1 MTLTLGMRDRER
13 STVTAP
19 VTRLPRPLI
28 KLLIA
33 VKRAGLRVIRAGLV
47 RYVRAAPPPGDGAA
61 QDPVKVYIFLVSAW
75 GMGGTIRAAI
85 NLAGYLADRY
95 EVEIVSTYRRS
106 DEPYF
111 AFDPRVKLV
120 ALDDQR
126 AGAVPRLQRPLRAVL
141 RRFSSAIYHPADIR
155 KHNHNLWTDLQLV
168 RHMRRAEG
176 IAIASRPGHII
187 QLADLA
193 LPGVITVGLE
203 QMNLHSHAKNLRRAM
218 IRRYR
223 ELDALAVL
231 TDQDREAYERAL
243 NGSAPPMWRL
253 PNTVRAIEPPR
264 ADLSA
269 KRIFAAGRYTPQK
282 GYDFLIHAFAPVA
295 RKHPDWELKIFG
307 RGQTKSRLQARID
320 QEGIGEQ
327 ATLAGPTDDVPGEMA
342 QASIYVLSS
351 RFEGFPLVLVEA
363 MSKGMACVAFDCPTG
378 PADIVD
384 DHRNGLLVPAKDVEG
399 LTAALLEMVEDEE
412 LRRRC
417 GDAAIE
423 TARDYTMATIG
434 PRWEEMLQALLREHA
449 GHAG

>member
-1 MTLTLGMRDRER
+1 MTDGER

-19 VTRLPRPLI
+19 VKRLPRPLI

-33 VKRAGLRVIRAGLV
+33 VKRAGLRVIRAAV
-47 RYVRAAPPPGDGAA
+47 
-61 QDPVKVYIFLVSAW
+61 
-75 GMGGTIRAAI
+75 

-95 EVEIVSTYRRS
+95 DVEIISTYRRN

-111 AFDPRVKLV
+111 AFDPRVKV
-120 ALDDQR
+120 TALDDQR
-126 AGAVPRLQRPLRAVL
+126 KGVRRPRLRNLL
-141 RRFSSAIYHPADIR
+141 SRFSSAIYHPADIR
-155 KHNHNLWTDLQLV
+155 KHNHTLWTDIQLV
-168 RHMRRAEG
+168 RHLRGARG

-193 LPGVITVGLE
+193 LPGLITVGLE
-203 QMNLHSHAKNLRRAM
+203 QMNLGSHAKNLRRAM

-223 ELDALAVL
+223 DLDALAVL
-231 TDQDREAYERAL
+231 TDQDRAAYEKAL
-243 NGSAPPMWRL
+243 DGSAPPMWRL

-282 GYDFLIHAFAPVA
+282 GYDLLIHAWAPVA
-295 RKHPDWELKIFG
+295 REHPDWELKICG
-307 RGQTKSRLQARID
+307 NGHTKARLQARID
-320 QEGIGEQ
+320 EEGIGSQ

-342 QASIYVLSS
+342 RASIYALSS

-378 PADIVD
+378 PADIID
-384 DHRNGLLVPAKDVEG
+384 DHRNGLLVPAKDVEA
-399 LTAALLEMVEDEE
+399 LSAALLEMVEDEE

-417 GDAAIE
+417 GDAALE
-423 TARDYTMATIG
+423 TARDYTMAAIG
-434 PRWEEMLQALLREHA
+434 PKWDEMLQALLQQRN
-449 GHAG
+449 GRT

>member
-1 MTLTLGMRDRER
+1 M
-13 STVTAP
+13 V
-19 VTRLPRPLI
+19 
-28 KLLIA
+28 LIA
-33 VKRAGLRVIRAGLV
+33 VKRVILRVIRAGLL
-47 RYVRAAPPPGDGAA
+47 RYVRAAPPPAGGERT
-61 QDPVKVYIFLVSAW
+61 KVYIFLVSAW

-95 EVEIVSTYRRS
+95 DVEIVSTYRRNE
-106 DEPYF
+106 EPYF
-111 AFDPRVKLV
+111 AFDPRVKVV

-126 AGAVPRLQRPLRAVL
+126 KGVLSPRQKRLRKL
-141 RRFSSAIYHPADIR
+141 LTRFSSALYPPADIR

-168 RHMRRAEG
+168 RHMRRARG
-176 IAIASRPGHII
+176 VAIASRPGHII

-193 LPGVITVGLE
+193 LPGLKTVGLE
-203 QMNLHSHAKNLRRAM
+203 QMNLGSHAKNLRRAM
-218 IRRYR
+218 LRRYR
-223 ELDALAVL
+223 NLDALAVL
-231 TDQDREAYERAL
+231 TDQDGEAYRRAMD
-243 NGSAPPMWRL
+243 GTAPPMWRL

-295 RKHPDWELKIFG
+295 RKHPDWELRICG
-307 RGQTKSRLQARID
+307 NGQSKARLQERID
-320 QEGIGEQ
+320 QEGIAAQ

-342 QASIYVLSS
+342 QASVYALSS

-378 PADIVD
+378 PADIID

-399 LTAALLEMVEDEE
+399 LTAALMEMVEDEE

-423 TARDYTMATIG
+423 TAREYTMAAIG
-434 PRWEEMLQALLREHA
+434 PKWDEMLQAVLQQPARRA
-449 GHAG
+449 

>member
-1 MTLTLGMRDRER
+1 MMLTLGIPARER

-19 VTRLPRPLI
+19 VTRLPRPPV

-33 VKRAGLRVIRAGLV
+33 VKRAGLRVIRAGLL
-47 RYVRAAPPPGDGAA
+47 RYVRAAPPPGG
-61 QDPVKVYIFLVSAW
+61 DPGRKVYILLVSAW

-85 NLAGYLADRY
+85 NLASYLSDRY
-95 EVEIVSTYRRS
+95 EVEIISTYRRN

-111 AFDPRVKLV
+111 AFDPRVKVV

-126 AGAVPRLQRPLRAVL
+126 KGVRRPRLRKLL
-141 RRFSSAIYHPADIR
+141 NRFSSALYHPADIR
-155 KHNHNLWTDLQLV
+155 RHNHTLWTDVQLV
-168 RHMRRAEG
+168 RHLRRAQG

-193 LPGVITVGLE
+193 LPGLITVGLE
-203 QMNLHSHAKNLRRAM
+203 QMNLQSHARNLRKAM
-218 IRRYR
+218 LRRYR
-223 ELDALAVL
+223 KLDGLGVL
-231 TDQDREAYERAL
+231 TEQDRAAYEAAM
-243 NGSAPPMWRL
+243 NGSAPPIWKL

-282 GYDFLIHAFAPVA
+282 GYDFLIHAWAPVA
-295 RKHPDWELKIFG
+295 REHPDWELKICG
-307 RGQTKSRLQARID
+307 NGQSKQRLQERIE

-327 ATLAGPTDDVPGEMA
+327 TDLAGPTDDVPGEMA
-342 QASIYVLSS
+342 RASIYALSS

-378 PADIVD
+378 PADIID
-384 DHRNGLLVPAKDVEG
+384 DHRNGLLVPPKDVAG
-399 LTAALLEMVEDEE
+399 LSAALREMIEDEE

-423 TARDYTMATIG
+423 TARDYTMAAIG
-434 PRWEEMLQALLREHA
+434 PRWEAMLQELLQQRA
-449 GHAG
+449 GRA

>member
-1 MTLTLGMRDRER
+1 M
-13 STVTAP
+13 
-19 VTRLPRPLI
+19 TRLPRPLV

-47 RYVRAAPPPGDGAA
+47 RYVRAAPAPGGGDRT
-61 QDPVKVYIFLVSAW
+61 KVYIFLVSAW

-95 EVEIVSTYRRS
+95 EVEIVSTYRRN

-111 AFDPRVKLV
+111 AFDPRVKVV

-126 AGAVPRLQRPLRAVL
+126 KGALSRRQRWLRSVL
-141 RRFSSAIYHPADIR
+141 SRFSSALYHPADIR
-155 KHNHNLWTDLQLV
+155 KHNHDLWTDLQLV
-168 RHMRRAEG
+168 RHMRRAQG

-193 LPGVITVGLE
+193 LPGLITVGLE
-203 QMNLHSHAKNLRRAM
+203 QMNLHSHARNLRKAM
-218 IRRYR
+218 LSRYR
-223 ELDALAVL
+223 KLDALAVL
-231 TDQDREAYERAL
+231 TDQDREAYERAM

-282 GYDFLIHAFAPVA
+282 GYDFLIHAWAPVA
-295 RKHPDWELKIFG
+295 RKHPEWELKICG
-307 RGQTKSRLQARID
+307 TGQSKSRLQARID
-320 QEGIGEQ
+320 EEGIGDRT
-327 ATLAGPTDDVPGEMA
+327 TLAGPTDDVPGEMA
-342 QASIYVLSS
+342 RASIYALSS

-378 PADIVD
+378 PADIID

-399 LTAALLEMVEDEE
+399 LTAALMEMVEDEE

-423 TARDYTMATIG
+423 TARDYTMAAIG
-434 PRWEEMLQALLREHA
+434 PRWEEMLQALLQQRA
-449 GHAG
+449 GRGR

>member
-1 MTLTLGMRDRER
+1 M
-13 STVTAP
+13 
-19 VTRLPRPLI
+19 TRLPRPLV

-33 VKRAGLRVIRAGLV
+33 VKRAGLRVIRAGLL
-47 RYVRAAPPPGDGAA
+47 RYVRAAPPPGG
-61 QDPVKVYIFLVSAW
+61 DPGRKVYIFLVSAW

-95 EVEIVSTYRRS
+95 EVEIISTYRRN

-111 AFDPRVKLV
+111 AFDPRVKVV

-126 AGAVPRLQRPLRAVL
+126 KGVRRPRLRKLL
-141 RRFSSAIYHPADIR
+141 TRFSSAIYHPADIR
-155 KHNHNLWTDLQLV
+155 KHNHTLWTDLQLV

-193 LPGVITVGLE
+193 LPGLITVGLE
-203 QMNLHSHAKNLRRAM
+203 QMNLQSHAKNLRRAM

-223 ELDALAVL
+223 DLDALAVL
-231 TDQDREAYERAL
+231 TEQDRDAYEQAL
-243 NGSAPPMWRL
+243 DGAAPPMWRL

-264 ADLSA
+264 ADLGA

-282 GYDFLIHAFAPVA
+282 GYDYLIHAFAPVA

-307 RGQTKSRLQARID
+307 NGHTKARLQARID
-320 QEGIGEQ
+320 EEGIGDQ

-342 QASIYVLSS
+342 QASIYALSS

-384 DHRNGLLVPAKDVEG
+384 DHRNGLLVPPKDVEA
-399 LTAALLEMVEDEE
+399 LSAALLEMIEDEE

-423 TARDYTMATIG
+423 TARDYTMAAIG
-434 PRWEEMLQALLREHA
+434 PRWEEMLQELLQRRA
-449 GHAG
+449 GRA